1 MEPTPDSLTLTI
13 LGCGTMGVAILSGI
27 LSSLS
32 TTSFSRLPSAS
43 GTSTPTGGA
52 LLPTRFH
59 DASRTPTRLP
69 SKFIACVKRPESASR
84 VRRAFEGLAG
94 APTVE
99 VYTGRNLEGVR
110 RADVVILGCKPQMY
124 AEILGEEGMYK
135 ALEGK
140 LLVSILAGVNIA
152 ALREVVPYSTRV
164 VRAMPNT
171 ASMIRESMTVISAGD
186 DISPEEKALVS
197 WIFSQVG
204 RSLVLGE
211 KHMDACTALC
221 GSGPAF
227 YALIV
232 EAMADGGVMMGLPR
246 AEAQMMA
253 AQTMQGTGRMVLAG
267 QHPAII
273 REQVSTPAGCTTHGL
288 LILEDGKVRS
298 TIART
303 IREATNMAA
312 GLGKK

>member
-1 MEPTPDSLTLTI
+1 MEKNPESLTLTF

-27 LSSLS
+27 LSSL
-32 TTSFSRLPSAS
+32 TSLRLPSAS
-43 GTSTPTGGA
+43 GTSTPTAA

-59 DASRTPTRLP
+59 DASKNPTCLP
-69 SKFIACVKRPESASR
+69 SRFIACVKRPESASR
-84 VRRAFEGLAG
+84 VRRAFEGFASI
-94 APTVE
+94 PVE
-99 VYTGRNLEGVR
+99 VYTGSNVEGVR
-110 RADVVILGCKPQMY
+110 RADVVLLGCKPQMY
-124 AEILGEEGMYK
+124 AEILGEEGMCE

-140 LLVSILAGVNIA
+140 LLVSILAGVKIA
-152 ALREVVPYSTRV
+152 ALKKVVPGSTRV

-171 ASMIRESMTVISAGD
+171 ASKIRESMTVISAAD
-186 DISPEEKALVS
+186 DIPPEEKALVS
-197 WIFSQVG
+197 WIFSQIG

-211 KHMDACTALC
+211 DHMDACTALC

-253 AQTMQGTGRMVLAG
+253 AQTMQGAGRMVLAG

-273 REQVSTPAGCTTHGL
+273 REQVSTPAGCTICGL
-288 LILEDGKVRS
+288 LVLEDGKVRS

-303 IREATNMAA
+303 IQEATNMAA
-312 GLGKK
+312 GLG

>member
-1 MEPTPDSLTLTI
+1 MAPVPPLTVRIPATFKIICPVSLTPI
-13 LGCGTMGVAILSGI
+13 
-27 LSSLS
+27 
-32 TTSFSRLPSAS
+32 
-43 GTSTPTGGA
+43 
-52 LLPTRFH
+52 
-59 DASRTPTRLP
+59 TRLP
-69 SKFIACVKRPESASR
+69 SKFVACVKRPESASR
-84 VRRAFEGLAG
+84 VRRAFEGFTDT
-94 APTVE
+94 PVE
-99 VYTGRNLEGVR
+99 IYTGNNVEGVR
-110 RADVVILGCKPQMY
+110 GADVVILGCKPQMY
-124 AEILGEEGMYK
+124 AEILGEEGMCQ

-140 LLVSILAGVNIA
+140 LLVSILAGVKIA
-152 ALREVVPYSTRV
+152 ALKEVVHNSTRV

-171 ASMIRESMTVISAGD
+171 ASKIRESMTVISAED
-186 DISPEEKALVS
+186 DIPPEEKALVS
-197 WIFSQVG
+197 WIFSQIG

-253 AQTMQGTGRMVLAG
+253 AQTMQGAGRMVLAG

-273 REQVSTPAGCTTHGL
+273 REQVSTPAGCTIHGL

-303 IREATNMAA
+303 IQEAADVAA
-312 GLGKK
+312 GLGRK